1 MENQKI
7 GSFIAA
13 ARKEKEMTQLDLAK
27 RLNVTDKAISKWER
41 GLGFPDIKLLKP
53 LAEAL
58 DVSVMEL
65 MNGEFTSPDEL
76 SSQQAIT
83 AVNKVI
89 DEAVYRR
96 KLDRKG
102 LLAIISVFVATCLL
116 ICLLDLIS
124 WNLFVMF
131 YLPLTLG
138 VIGLVLITIA
148 IIRAC
153 RHKKFW
159 LVLIFGL
166 LALAVPLSYIIIFFL
181 AIFLIGGPIPS

>member
-41 GLGFPDIKLLKP
+41 GLCFPDIKQLKP

-58 DVSVMEL
+58 GVSVMEL
-65 MNGEFTSPDEL
+65 MNGEFTNPDEL
-76 SSQQAIT
+76 SSQQAST

-89 DEAVYRR
+89 DEAVYQR
-96 KLDRKG
+96 KLDRQG
-102 LLAIISVFVATCLL
+102 LLAIISIVVATCLL
-116 ICLLDLIS
+116 IFLLEWIS
-124 WNLFVMF
+124 WNLFVMI

-138 VIGLVLITIA
+138 VIGLVLVTIA

-153 RHKKFW
+153 QHKKFW
-159 LVLIFGL
+159 LVLMFGL
-166 LALAVPLSYIIIFFL
+166 LALSVPLLHIILFFL
-181 AIFLIGGPIPS
+181 AVFYIGGPIPS